1 MVATG
6 TKGPLERQLRY
17 VIIALAL
24 LLLAEVVILSLQPGA
39 GYVAS
44 DGGSGFGADGA
55 PTEVASLP
63 TLDNFQESV
72 DRSLFAWNRQPITP
86 GQKPGEEQGPDF
98 SGWQLSGIVSYPG
111 RSSLAIFVDQESG
124 ESLVLEEEMYLG
136 ERKIHSIAEE
146 TVILLDGEKEQVMQL
161 QALDIELSE
170 EEIARRAAAEVSE
183 KAAKPTIKRPG
194 GEKKRDEKE
203 QGEEAQDDKKLLL
216 ERLLEN
222 ESNK

>member
-6 TKGPLERQLRY
+6 TKGPLERLLRY

-24 LLLAEVVILSLQPGA
+24 ILLAEVIILSLQPGA
-39 GYVAS
+39 GYVGS
-44 DGGSGFGADGA
+44 DGGASFGADGT
-55 PTEVASLP
+55 PTEVAFLP

-136 ERKIHSIAEE
+136 ERKIQSITKE
-146 TVILLDGEKEQVMQL
+146 TVTLLDGDKEQVMEL

-170 EEIARRAAAEVSE
+170 EELAKRAEAEASNE
-183 KAAKPTIKRPG
+183 TAKSKPQQLDAENEAEEHEE
-194 GEKKRDEKE
+194 GEKKSFF
-203 QGEEAQDDKKLLL
+203 
-216 ERLLEN
+216 ERVREN
-222 ESNK
+222 ELAK